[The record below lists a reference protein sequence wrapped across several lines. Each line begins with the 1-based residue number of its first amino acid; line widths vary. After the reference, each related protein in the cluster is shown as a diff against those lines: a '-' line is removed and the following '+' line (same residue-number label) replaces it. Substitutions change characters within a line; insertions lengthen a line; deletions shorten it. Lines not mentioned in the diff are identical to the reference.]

1 MRRSAALLTV
11 TAAVVAAAL
20 AACSSSGSS
29 GTTPPAPQRAT
40 EQASAAATEQ
50 ASAAATASAASPA
63 ATSAATSPGTV
74 SSQSGAATSLDPCQ
88 IVPASEASALAGV
101 TYGAG
106 QEEPSGTDGKRCVYG
121 SQTDHVFSVI
131 VGQAATVTDADA
143 EWSAERADAQT
154 ALTKQVPSGVKFHEQ
169 TQDVSGLADRASVA
183 TGSVS
188 LGGESIA
195 AGAIYLLKGAVFLS
209 FSDVVVGGSAPTATA
224 LEAEAGKALAR
235 VP

>member
-29 GTTPPAPQRAT
+29 GITPP
-40 EQASAAATEQ
+40 ATEQ

-63 ATSAATSPGTV
+63 ATSAATSPRTV

-106 QEEPSGTDGKRCVYG
+106 KEEPSGTAGKRCVYG
-121 SQTDHVFSVI
+121 SQAAHVFSVI

-143 EWSAERADAQT
+143 EWSAERADAQA

-195 AGAIYLLKGAVFLS
+195 ASAIYLLKGAVFLS

>member
-1 MRRSAALLTV
+1 MRRSAVLLTV
-11 TAAVVAAAL
+11 SATMLASAL
-20 AACSSSGSS
+20 AGCSSVGSS
-29 GTTPPAPQRAT
+29 GTTPPATQSAT
-40 EQASAAATEQ
+40 EPASV
-50 ASAAATASAASPA
+50 AATASAASSA
-63 ATSAATSPGTV
+63 ATSAAASPSAA
-74 SSQSGAATSLDPCQ
+74 SSQSAVATSLDPCQ

-131 VGQAATVTDADA
+131 VGQAATVADADT
-143 EWSAERADAQT
+143 EWSAERADAQA

-195 AGAIYLLKGAVFLS
+195 ASAIYLLKGAVFLS
-209 FSDVVVGGSAPTATA
+209 FSDVVVGGAAPTATA
-224 LEAEAGKALAR
+224 MEAEAQKALAR

>member
-29 GTTPPAPQRAT
+29 GTTPPAPQR
-40 EQASAAATEQ
+40 ATEQ

-131 VGQAATVTDADA
+131 VGQAATVADADT

-195 AGAIYLLKGAVFLS
+195 ASAIYLLKGAVFLS
-209 FSDVVVGGSAPTATA
+209 FSDVVVGGAAPTATA
-224 LEAEAGKALAR
+224 MEAEAQKALAR